1 MGSTTS
7 ERDDPA
13 EWDVVRPRRP
23 SRVAGVDMAGFRV
36 PALVGG
42 LRVVPHPA
50 VMLIL
55 EFGAGAP
62 TVDDGAGRRHR
73 GSLVAGPGFGSGGG
87 VRAWGEHVECVQVR
101 LSPVIAGMALGACPA
116 ELAGSPVSLDDLW
129 VREASRIRERL
140 GEIPSW
146 EGRFAFTEAVLVRRL
161 ARRLEART
169 SVDPAV
175 AWAWNRIVVSRG
187 LLRVDHLAAELG
199 WSRKRL
205 WSRFH
210 SHIGIPPKYAAK
222 LVRFDHAVHRLVAGE
237 GAARVA
243 ADGGYCDQSHLHRDV
258 TALTGSTPTTV
269 VGEPFL
275 TVDDRA
281 WPAVAGGSCVPRNG
295 GCACPPCSPKLFEQ
309 GVPPRRRLPKHSR
322 GMCP

>member
-1 MGSTTS
+1 MGSTMS

-13 EWDVVRPRRP
+13 VWDVARPQRP

-36 PALVGG
+36 PGPLVGG

-55 EFGAGAP
+55 EFGASAS
-62 TVDDGAGRRHR
+62 TVEDGGGRRHR

-101 LSPVIAGMALGACPA
+101 LSPVVAGAVLGSCPA
-116 ELAGSPVSLDDLW
+116 DLAGSLVSLDEVW
-129 VREASRIRERL
+129 GREASRIREQL

-146 EGRFAFTEAVLVRRL
+146 EGRFAFTDALL
-161 ARRLEART
+161 ARRFEAR
-169 SVDPAV
+169 SLVDPAV
-175 AWAWNRIVVSRG
+175 AWAWNRIVVGRG
-187 LLRVDHLAAELG
+187 LVRVDHLAAELG

-210 SHIGIPPKYAAK
+210 SHIGIPPKSAAK

-237 GAARVA
+237 GAAQVA
-243 ADGGYCDQSHLHRDV
+243 ADGGYYDQSHLHRDV
-258 TALTGSTPTTV
+258 VAFTGTTPATV
-269 VGEPFL
+269 LGEPFL

-281 WPAVAGGSCVPRNG
+281 WPTVKRPPKTHVSTDLGSVAVTDVG
-295 GCACPPCSPKLFEQ
+295 
-309 GVPPRRRLPKHSR
+309 SR
-322 GMCP
+322 GGR